1 MPGVPD
7 LTAHSCFCRWSCHR
21 VPGLTAS
28 GKWPQLLLWLAVW
41 PCARGSPLWVSVSSS
56 IKRGGGWNH
65 LQGPLDSEPLS
76 LWQRSKAQ
84 TKADHLLTPALGSP
98 RERARSL
105 LLCLRPSLT
114 PASPPPVISELI
126 GLLTLD
132 SQRSAPSWFPLS
144 PHPPHLLQTKSSTF
158 YLLSSSFNGPHSLHP
173 QDRCLIPPH
182 LSHRP
187 HRALRWSPCPS
198 FFHES
203 SQDLCWIR
211 SSICSKSFFNDSQK
225 PIRQILEHDIWHS
238 KPFKIWS

>member
-1 MPGVPD
+1 MVAEPRFHARG
-7 LTAHSCFCRWSCHR
+7 A
-21 VPGLTAS
+21 GLNS
-28 GKWPQLLLWLAVW
+28 PQLLLPLVLPPCPRTHCLWEVAPASPVTCCVTLRSWL
-41 PCARGSPLWVSVSSS
+41 PSLGLSFLFH
-56 IKRGGGWNH
+56 KRGGGWNH
-65 LQGPLDSEPLS
+65 LQGPLDSEPLN

-126 GLLTLD
+126 GLLALD

-158 YLLSSSFNGPHSLHP
+158 CLLSSSFNGSHSLHP

-203 SQDLCWIR
+203 SQDLC
-211 SSICSKSFFNDSQK
+211 
-225 PIRQILEHDIWHS
+225 
-238 KPFKIWS
+238 